1 MTEWLKRMF
10 CRGRERQKRETGS
23 GRKRRQTE
31 VMGVGVVEVKE
42 RGENID
48 IVICLEGN
56 ITYVCI
62 YFNR

>member
-1 MTEWLKRMF
+1 MAKADVL
-10 CRGRERQKRETGS
+10 Q
-23 GRKRRQTE
+23 RKRKTE
-31 VMGVGVVEVKE
+31 KRDGEWEKEKRDGSRGVGVVEVKE

-48 IVICLEGN
+48 MVICLEGN